1 MDTQVPGAEA
11 TVGPPPEEPI
21 DYQLVRS
28 IAQQVEDLA
37 LATTSRASL
46 DEDAALLTELV
57 RRLIREDYPD
67 QFPATMGVFRAA
79 YRVLD
84 SPANPTS
91 LDSDYRV
98 YSHLKNLG
106 RTAGALADVL
116 DPRPISGVFVGRMGL
131 PPEHRR
137 AL

>member
-1 MDTQVPGAEA
+1 MRT
-11 TVGPPPEEPI
+11 T
-21 DYQLVRS
+21 
-28 IAQQVEDLA
+28 AQQVESLA
-37 LATTSRASL
+37 LAATSRASL

-57 RRLIREDYPD
+57 RRMIREDYPNRL
-67 QFPATMGVFRAA
+67 PATMGVFRAA

-98 YSHLKNLG
+98 YSHVKNLG

-116 DPRPISGVFVGRMGL
+116 EPPPLQSGFVGRTGL

>member
-21 DYQLVRS
+21 DYQLVRTT
-28 IAQQVEDLA
+28 AQQVESLA
-37 LATTSRASL
+37 LAATSRASL
-46 DEDAALLTELV
+46 DEDAARLTELV
-57 RRLIREDYPD
+57 RRMIREDYPNRL
-67 QFPATMGVFRAA
+67 PPTMAVFRAA
-79 YRVLD
+79 YRVVD

-98 YSHLKNLG
+98 YSHVKNLG

-116 DPRPISGVFVGRMGL
+116 DPPRSVTRFVARPGL
-131 PPEHRR
+131 PPEQQTP
-137 AL
+137 

>member
-21 DYQLVRS
+21 DYQLVRTT
-28 IAQQVEDLA
+28 AQQVESLA

-46 DEDAALLTELV
+46 DNDAALLTELV
-57 RRLIREDYPD
+57 RRMIREDYPNRL
-67 QFPATMGVFRAA
+67 PATMGVFRAA

-84 SPANPTS
+84 SPANPTP
-91 LDSDYRV
+91 LDSDYRA
-98 YSHLKNLG
+98 YSHVKNLG

-116 DPRPISGVFVGRMGL
+116 EPPPLRGGFVGRTGL